1 MIILIAAKI
10 WLLNQHVLHCFYL
23 VDINLYLVRLGLN
36 PVNGI
41 VNYWQ
46 GLNGIQ
52 CGHMKMHLFIIL
64 NHFKANDKEK
74 TLVE

>member
-1 MIILIAAKI
+1 M
-10 WLLNQHVLHCFYL
+10 NQLVLHCFYP

-36 PVNGI
+36 PVNRF

-52 CGHMKMHLFIIL
+52 SGHMKMHLFIIL
-64 NHFKANDKEK
+64 NHFMTND
-74 TLVE
+74 